1 MLRGFL
7 FCMSVSLGL
16 FYRSVSCVGHRDGL
30 FVTCVLKVSL
40 LCLCFEGGSLLHV
53 CFIRSLLQVS
63 CVGHRDELF
72 VTCVLEV
79 SLVGLFLRGVLLC
92 MSVLL
97 GLLCRS

>member
-1 MLRGFL
+1 VLRGVL

-16 FYRSVSCVGHRDGL
+16 FYRSLSCVGHRDEL
-30 FVTCVLKVSL
+30 FVACFLKVSL
-40 LCLCFEGGSLLHV
+40 SCLCFEGGSLLHV

-79 SLVGLFLRGVLLC
+79 SLVGLFLGGVLLC

-97 GLLCRS
+97 GLLCRA